1 MFKVWLDDPLDHKH
15 LIKNLLPDNLFT
27 GVKSI
32 HDADVVFFRGVLD
45 LPPSYY
51 NQQPIPGITG
61 NSEQIK
67 LFDWIW
73 ERSQHCVRVGI
84 GSAGQYLNIK
94 SGGDMLQKI
103 DNHHSDHLIEI
114 EGQPHRKVWVT
125 SRHNSQMLPGVGAE
139 VIAYVSE
146 GKFIS
151 QHKSTDEFT
160 WNRTN
165 STSVSPY
172 WRDYEVVWYNKT
184 KSLCWQPDFMANTTP
199 TQYRFFSE
207 VMEAIMEKQTCAA

>member
-1 MFKVWLDDPLDHKH
+1 
-15 LIKNLLPDNLFT
+15 
-27 GVKSI
+27 
-32 HDADVVFFRGVLD
+32 
-45 LPPSYY
+45 
-51 NQQPIPGITG
+51 
-61 NSEQIK
+61 
-67 LFDWIW
+67 
-73 ERSQHCVRVGI
+73 
-84 GSAGQYLNIK
+84 
-94 SGGDMLQKI
+94 
-103 DNHHSDHLIEI
+103 
-114 EGQPHRKVWVT
+114 
-125 SRHNSQMLPGVGAE
+125 MLPGVGAE